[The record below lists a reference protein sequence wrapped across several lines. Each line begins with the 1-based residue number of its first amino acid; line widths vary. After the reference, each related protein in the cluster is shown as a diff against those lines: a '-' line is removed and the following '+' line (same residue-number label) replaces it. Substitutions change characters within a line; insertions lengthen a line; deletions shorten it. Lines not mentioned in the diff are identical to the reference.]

1 MATLNVTHA
10 NIESAIKTRENS
22 AQNTIQNHEQRLNRN
37 QKSLTFTTKKFFSTH
52 TNDTPLAAT

>member
-10 NIESAIKTRENS
+10 NIESAIKRRENS
-22 AQNTIQNHEQRLNRN
+22 AQNTIQNSKQPSENKL
-37 QKSLTFTTKKFFSTH
+37 KSLTFTAKKFFGTH